1 MLNNKSGRQLQLDN
15 TPASPPRTEV
25 LPRLESHFAKPFRHV
40 TRITTGGTAPPT
52 FLRTPRLPYALSSP
66 KSSPVAPAVSRS
78 APARLRSAGAST
90 RAGGRS
96 GGSRPAGASIVAR
109 VLHQPPTRFDKA
121 LLETDQRPRVDP
133 LREHQPPPEIPE
145 VIGEHAQLQP
155 DPTVA
160 SLRRRERN

>member
-1 MLNNKSGRQLQLDN
+1 MSADRATASNAHDVPVLPLACGSARRRCWLALTRKNTDTHDELQLALFSSNDW
-15 TPASPPRTEV
+15 SE
-25 LPRLESHFAKPFRHV
+25 ESRQV
-40 TRITTGGTAPPT
+40 T
-52 FLRTPRLPYALSSP
+52 
-66 KSSPVAPAVSRS
+66 
-78 APARLRSAGAST
+78 ST

-121 LLETDQRPRVDP
+121 LLEADQRPRVDP

-160 SLRRRERN
+160 ALRRRERN